1 MRYEVRRVPGEATL
15 ADAYAVRRAVF
26 IEEQGVSEAEEM
38 DGLDEQSIHFVAY
51 AVGSNGD
58 PPSRADGDEDEGS
71 EEGAGGDEDEEPSSR
86 ADEDEA
92 EGSEEGVGGASAERA
107 GQPVGTARLRI
118 PEPGVAKPER
128 VAVLESHRGEG
139 VGRQLMAA
147 IEREAREQGCERA
160 RLHAQVAVE
169 AFYRD
174 LGYETTSGVFEEADI
189 PHVEMEKEL

>member
-38 DGLDEQSIHFVAY
+38 DGLDEQAIHFVAY
-51 AVGSNGD
+51 AVGSNRD

-71 EEGAGGDEDEEPSSR
+71 EEGA
-86 ADEDEA
+86 
-92 EGSEEGVGGASAERA
+92 GGASAERA

-139 VGRQLMAA
+139 VGKRLMGA
-147 IEREAREQGCERA
+147 IEREAREQGCECA
-160 RLHAQVAVE
+160 RLHAQVPVE
-169 AFYRD
+169 SFYRE
-174 LGYETTSGVFEEADI
+174 LGYETTSDVFDEAGI